1 MRKATIRRKTA
12 ETEVSVVIDLDGKGK
27 GDIDTSVPFLD
38 HMLNLFARHGL
49 TDLAIR
55 SQGDIDV
62 DDHHL
67 VEDVGICLG
76 QAIRKAL
83 GDRKG
88 ISRYGWSSVPM
99 DESLCNVAM
108 DLSGRPYLVWR
119 AELGERR
126 IGEFDP
132 ALLREFF
139 KSFSDHSGI
148 TLHINLS
155 YGTNGHHMAE
165 AIFKAFARAFRDAIA
180 IDVRIEGILSTKG
193 SLEV

>member
-55 SQGDIDV
+55 SQGDTDV

-76 QAIRKAL
+76 QAVRKAL

-88 ISRYGWSSVPM
+88 ISRYGSSSVPM
-99 DESLCNVAM
+99 DESLCSVAM

-148 TLHINLS
+148 TLHINLR

>member
-12 ETEVSVVIDLDGKGK
+12 ETEVSVIIDLDGKGK

-76 QAIRKAL
+76 QAVRKAL

-88 ISRYGWSSVPM
+88 ISRYGSSSVPM
-99 DESLCNVAM
+99 DESLCSAAM

-180 IDVRIEGILSTKG
+180 IDGRIEGILSTKG

>member
-1 MRKATIRRKTA
+1 VRKATIQRKTT
-12 ETEVSVVIDLDGKGK
+12 ETEVMVSVDLDGKGD
-27 GDIDTSVPFLD
+27 GRIDTSVPFLD

-49 TDLAIR
+49 LGLTVQSR
-55 SQGDIDV
+55 GDTVI

-76 QAIRKAL
+76 QAVRKVL

-88 ISRYGWSSVPM
+88 IARYGSAAVPM
-99 DESLCNVAM
+99 DESLCSVVM
-108 DLSGRPYLVWR
+108 DLSGRPYLIWR
-119 AELGERR
+119 AELGEQR

-132 ALLREFF
+132 GLLREFF

-148 TLHINLS
+148 TLHINLI

-165 AIFKAFARAFRDAIA
+165 AIFKAFARAFREAVAMDE
-180 IDVRIEGILSTKG
+180 RIEDVLSTKG
-193 SLEV
+193 SLDV